1 MTDRKKFDAVQY
13 VVVNNPFFDGVQL
26 HEPGA
31 RILWAGPPGASLHP
45 ADAPRRKS
53 THEAPLF
60 LDPLKGRGDGMNVE
74 TARPGQ
80 PTILVQ

>member
-1 MTDRKKFDAVQY
+1 MTASKKYEAVPY

-45 ADAPRRKS
+45 ADGPRRKS
-53 THEAPLF
+53 AHEAPLF
-60 LDPLKGRGDGMNVE
+60 ASPLLRGDGMTVE
-74 TARPGQ
+74 AARPGQ
-80 PTILVQ
+80 PTVLVQ